1 VFGEKG
7 SVEWQQEQ
15 AERLLV
21 NMGDHDRIYWI
32 AGGGFIPKS
41 IASYLRLPAGHHEDF
56 IEALANL
63 HGAMERMIRRKRGE
77 KVPDPYPHSG
87 VEDGL
92 AGVRFVA
99 AAVKSS
105 KAHGAWTPLE

>member
-1 VFGEKG
+1 MFGEKG